1 MENRVVI
8 SQKLKIEYNSAI
20 PLLGMYLKEMKPV
33 SWRDVCIPIIHNT
46 QDKESF
52 VYQQM
57 GGWRKCSFCLSVSI
71 YIHTH
76 TESITMEYYLAI
88 REGNPAVCDSM
99 NGPWEHYVKSDKSEK
114 DKHLWSQM
122 WNLKKLNLLQQS
134 WMVVSRDWDGQGGG
148 SRKIVVKQNK
158 LLGIR
163 WVVLGI

>member
-1 MENRVVI
+1 MSAFPLFTIPKTRKALSISRWVDEENVVF
-8 SQKLKIEYNSAI
+8 
-20 PLLGMYLKEMKPV
+20 
-33 SWRDVCIPIIHNT
+33 VCLYPYT
-46 QDKESF
+46 
-52 VYQQM
+52 Y
-57 GGWRKCSFCLSVSI
+57 
-71 YIHTH
+71 TH

-122 WNLKKLNLLQQS
+122 WNLKKLNLLKQS

-148 SRKIVVKQNK
+148 SRKIVVKRNK